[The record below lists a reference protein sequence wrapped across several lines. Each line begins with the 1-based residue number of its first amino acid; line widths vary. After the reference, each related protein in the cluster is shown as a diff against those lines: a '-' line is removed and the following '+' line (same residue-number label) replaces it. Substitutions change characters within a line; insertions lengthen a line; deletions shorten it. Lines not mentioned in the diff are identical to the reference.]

1 MIQAQN
7 ETYSSQEEK
16 DRTRQD
22 KRRINFSDGDR
33 ERHLRLLK
41 EWLHPD
47 LRDLVEVDWTRI
59 PSSAIGYLVNTVK
72 DSPFAPHLTL
82 ATCAALGNVS
92 ENTLRSMLGDVYALV
107 SFIQKQC
114 VTWDGKQLTKGV
126 WNEYISKT
134 ERTAWRRKQ
143 IISYSSFTERHL
155 PDYLERLDTGIHER
169 TCPLY
174 TSSLAPR
181 FVEQHGGSREVYA
194 DQQRRRKEK
203 SDVLAPLHSIL
214 VALIQLRKQAL
225 QRLLS
230 AYEEAC
236 RRAEAGEALPLCFSY
251 EEALVGVNRDAR
263 TVAEV
268 RLEKRTVVLGFKLWN
283 CRAWV
288 ERHPRDFTRGPRR
301 RAREGTDGYHPKID
315 QYFVEY
321 LGNAADLLWFGDLIA
336 NEVLM
341 KLNSSKQCRR
351 AREGDERTQSRL
363 AYARSIG
370 VLRGFATERPGLLN
384 PAGSLNKWLQ
394 YHVRKPSGALVFD
407 PVSLYRGCLFGAA
420 LATIALTNGSR
431 ATELLQVSADRFKG
445 HPYKGKI
452 PGCPTEKERVIWLQ
466 YLLPKGKKT
475 EAERQLFPISPQSY
489 ELLREIAALLKSMHG
504 RVPIVHPHPRNTKS
518 EDLKP
523 ERYLFQWG
531 VSPDGRDG
539 AIAPEDVRTLIR
551 FILHGLEF
559 RSTQGEPFVV
569 STHLLRHV
577 MSTAARHEHAVPP
590 EVIAFVLHH
599 QQSGLAIPV
608 ATEYYTRMPEEQRLV
623 ALGEFMIELEEQ
635 ASSILL
641 SMPDE
646 GTLEQMNEDLLD
658 VFERW
663 HVLLETAFGF
673 CGCVGLCPRGYN
685 RNLCIGCPHLIPNPE
700 KRPAAVTWRESY
712 ARQAEDLEEEG
723 NMVDARQVRLQVQ
736 ELDELINGMDI
747 MQQAIEDGSYTPQFL
762 LLPAPE
768 KPEEPSD
775 A

>member
-7 ETYSSQEEK
+7 ETYSSLKEQE
-16 DRTRQD
+16 RTTQD

-47 LRDLVEVDWTRI
+47 LRDFVEVDWTRI
-59 PSSAIGYLVNTVK
+59 PSSVIGYLVITVR

-82 ATCAALGNVS
+82 AACAALGNVNDNS
-92 ENTLRSMLGDVYALV
+92 LRNMLADVYALV

-143 IISYSSFTERHL
+143 IVSYSSFTERHL
-155 PDYLERLDTGIHER
+155 PDYLERLDTGVRER
-169 TCPLY
+169 
-174 TSSLAPR
+174 LAPYILPRLPIR
-181 FVEQHGGSREVYA
+181 FLEQHGGSREVYA

-225 QRLLS
+225 RRLLS
-230 AYEEAC
+230 AYEDAC
-236 RRAEAGEALPLCFSY
+236 RRAAGESLPLSFSY

-268 RLEKRTVVLGFKLWN
+268 RLEKRTVVLEFRLWN
-283 CRAWV
+283 RRAWV
-288 ERHPRDFTRGPRR
+288 KRYPHDLSPRTRR
-301 RAREGTDGYHPKID
+301 RARDGTHGYDPKTD

-336 NEVLM
+336 NDVLM
-341 KLNSSKQCRR
+341 DLGMTEQVRRGTENYDFKSRR
-351 AREGDERTQSRL
+351 AYG
-363 AYARSIG
+363 RSVG
-370 VLRGFATERPGLLN
+370 NLKGFATERPGLLN

-394 YHVRKPSGALVFD
+394 GHVRKPFGALVFD

-431 ATELLQVSADRFKG
+431 LSELLQVSADRFKA
-445 HPYKGKI
+445 HPYKERSQGR
-452 PGCPTEKERVIWLQ
+452 PAEKERVIWLQ

-489 ELLREIAALLKSMHG
+489 ELLREIAAHLKSTHG
-504 RVPIVHPHPRNTKS
+504 RVPIVRPHPRNTKS

-531 VSPDGRDG
+531 ASPDGRDG
-539 AIAPEDVRTLIR
+539 AISPEDVGTLIR

-559 RSTQGEPFVV
+559 RTTQGEPFVV

-577 MSTAARHEHAVPP
+577 MSTAARHEHAVPA

-599 QQSGLAIPV
+599 QQSDLAIPV

-635 ASSILL
+635 VSSILL
-641 SMPDE
+641 TMPDE
-646 GTLEQMNEDLLD
+646 RTLEQMNEDLLD
-658 VFERW
+658 VFEHW

-700 KRPAAVTWRESY
+700 KRPTAVTWRESY
-712 ARQAEDLEEEG
+712 ARQAEELEEEG
-723 NMVDARQVRLQVQ
+723 NMVDGRQVRLQVQ

-747 MQQAIEDGSYTPQFL
+747 MRQAIEDGNYTPQFL
-762 LLPAPE
+762 KLPAPE
-768 KPEEPSD
+768 YPEEPSD

>member
-1 MIQAQN
+1 MIQTQN
-7 ETYSSQEEK
+7 ETYSSQKEQE
-16 DRTRQD
+16 RTLQD

-33 ERHLRLLK
+33 ERHLQLLK
-41 EWLHPD
+41 AWLHPD
-47 LRDLVEVDWTRI
+47 LRGLAGVDWTKF
-59 PSSAIGYLVNTVK
+59 PSSVIGYLVNTVK

-82 ATCAALGNVS
+82 AACAALGNVND
-92 ENTLRSMLGDVYALV
+92 NTLRSMLVDVYTLV

-114 VTWDGKQLTKGV
+114 VTWDGKQLTKDV

-134 ERTAWRRKQ
+134 EMTVWRRKQ
-143 IISYSSFTERHL
+143 IVSYSSFTERHL
-155 PDYLERLDTGIHER
+155 PDYLECLDTGVRER
-169 TCPLY
+169 LAHHILPRLPL
-174 TSSLAPR
+174 R
-181 FVEQHGGSREVYA
+181 FLEKHGGGREVYA

-230 AYEEAC
+230 AYEDAC
-236 RRAEAGEALPLCFSY
+236 SRAAAGESLPLSFSY
-251 EEALVGVNRDAR
+251 EETLVGVNRDAR

-268 RLEKRTVVLGFKLWN
+268 RLEKRTVVLGFRLWN
-283 CRAWV
+283 RRSWV
-288 ERHPRDFTRGPRR
+288 KRHPHDFSRRTRRG
-301 RAREGTDGYHPKID
+301 AREGTEGYHPKTD

-336 NEVLM
+336 NDVLM
-341 KLNSSKQCRR
+341 DLAMREEIRRGKEYYERFQSRR
-351 AREGDERTQSRL
+351 AYG
-363 AYARSIG
+363 RSVG
-370 VLRGFATERPGLLN
+370 VLKGFSTERPGLLN
-384 PAGSLNKWLQ
+384 PAGTLNKWLQ
-394 YHVRKPSGALVFD
+394 GYVRKFSGALVFD

-431 ATELLQVSADRFKG
+431 VSELLQVSADRFNA
-445 HPYKGKI
+445 HPYKEKI
-452 PGCPTEKERVIWLQ
+452 PGRPTDKERVIWLQ

-489 ELLREIAALLKSMHG
+489 ELLREIASLLKSTHG
-504 RVPIVHPHPRNTKS
+504 RVPIVRPHPRNTKS

-531 VSPDGRDG
+531 ASPDGSLG
-539 AIAPEDVRTLIR
+539 AISPNDVGVLIR

-559 RSTQGEPFVV
+559 RTTQGEPFVV

-577 MSTAARHEHAVPP
+577 MSTAARHEHAVPA

-646 GTLEQMNEDLLD
+646 RTLEQMNEDLLD

-685 RNLCIGCPHLIPNPE
+685 RNLCIGCPHLIPNPD

-712 ARQAEDLEEEG
+712 ARQAKELEEEG
-723 NMVDARQVRLQVQ
+723 NKVDGRQVRLQVQ
-736 ELDELINGMDI
+736 ELDELINSMDI
-747 MQQAIEDGSYTPQFL
+747 MRQAIEDGSYTPKFL
-762 LLPAPE
+762 LLPARE
-768 KPEEPSD
+768 HPEEPSD